1 MAVAAGVAGP
11 QRTRAPAERRQRAR
25 TGRRRGL
32 RLRRRRFA
40 SAVSRS
46 TGGEAPA
53 RRSCLRHR
61 GRDGNGSELI
71 GFPSQIQTHA
81 HIYE

>member
-32 RLRRRRFA
+32 RLRRP
-40 SAVSRS
+40 VSRPS
-46 TGGEAPA
+46 PCRVQQVA
-53 RRSCLRHR
+53 RRRSRLRRR
-61 GRDGNGSELI
+61 GQPVANLAEPD
-71 GFPSQIQTHA
+71 
-81 HIYE
+81 